1 MSIKTKL
8 TTICLLGSIA
18 LVGCG
23 NSESEENSEGPA
35 SGESQQ
41 ASQVKVPD
49 VKDKTLY
56 EAITALREV
65 KLNYEVSNED
75 FDSAAEKHNTRDWV
89 VEEQSKKAGDSVPAR
104 DTVTL
109 TVKKK

>member
-1 MSIKTKL
+1 MSINSKL
-8 TTICLLGSIA
+8 AAVCLLGAIT

-23 NSESEENSEGPA
+23 NSESDENSDNLE

-41 ASQVKVPD
+41 ASQVQVPD
-49 VKDKTLY
+49 LENKTLY

-65 KLNYEVSNED
+65 KLNYEVGNQD
-75 FDSAAEKHNTRDWV
+75 FDPAAEKLNTRDWL
-89 VEEQSKKAGDSVPAR
+89 VEDQSQEAGDSVPVR

-109 TVKKK
+109 TVREK

>member
-8 TTICLLGSIA
+8 TAVCLLGSIA

-23 NSESEENSEGPA
+23 NSESDENTEGPTSA
-35 SGESQQ
+35 ESQQ
-41 ASQVKVPD
+41 ASQVRVPD
-49 VKDKTLY
+49 LKDKTLY

-65 KLNYEVSNED
+65 KLNYEVGNED
-75 FDSAAEKHNTRDWV
+75 FDPAAEKNNTRDWV
-89 VEEQSKKAGDSVPAR
+89 VEEQSKKAGESVPVR
-104 DTVTL
+104 DTISL

>member
-8 TTICLLGSIA
+8 TAISLLGSIA

-23 NSESEENSEGPA
+23 NSESDENTEGPA

-41 ASQVKVPD
+41 VSQVKVPD
-49 VKDKTLY
+49 LKDKTLY

-65 KLNYEVSNED
+65 KLNYEVGNEG
-75 FDSAAEKHNTRDWV
+75 FDPAAEKNNTRDWL
-89 VEEQSKKAGDSVPAR
+89 VEAQSKEAGNSVPVR

>member
-8 TTICLLGSIA
+8 IAISLLGSIA

-23 NSESEENSEGPA
+23 NSESDQSAEGPA

-41 ASQVKVPD
+41 ASQVQVPD
-49 VKDKTLY
+49 LKGKTLY
-56 EAITALREV
+56 EAITALREL
-65 KLNYEVSNED
+65 KLNYEVGNED
-75 FDSAAEKHNTRDWV
+75 FDSAAEKHNTRNWV
-89 VEEQSKKAGDSVPAR
+89 VEEQSKEAGVSVPAR

-109 TVKKK
+109 TVKEK

>member
-8 TTICLLGSIA
+8 TAICLLGTIS

-23 NSESEENSEGPA
+23 NSESDGNTNDPT

-41 ASQVKVPD
+41 ASQVQVPD
-49 VKDKTLY
+49 LKDKTLY
-56 EAITALREV
+56 EAITELREV
-65 KLNYEVSNED
+65 KLNYEVGNNE
-75 FDSAAEKHNTRDWV
+75 FDPATEKHNTRDWV
-89 VEEQSKKAGDSVPAR
+89 VQEQSKKAGESLAVR

-109 TVKKK
+109 TVKEK